1 METTKTETLVERF
14 NNAEITTVKY
24 PNGKEQTY
32 YPVHS
37 QMEFELARLLG
48 YEIQYRSA
56 LGKDELLKE
65 YKEHFEWDTEYGV
78 YVRWEVEPAS
88 YTQHLDCS
96 SLEETKQYLQRQIPT
111 ETPEWDE
118 EVDSCLDYG
127 SGFTGD
133 NSLEPK
139 VSVSNLRLKKAKFQY
154 AVQLVVDC
162 EEALP
167 ELDGLLQSAVAAHI
181 PFSTAEVVSITANT

>member
-37 QMEFELARLLG
+37 KMEWELGRLLG
-48 YEIQYRSA
+48 YELQYGSA
-56 LGKDELLKE
+56 LGKDELLEE
-65 YKEHFEWDTEYGV
+65 YKEHFEWDAEYGV
-78 YVRWEVEPAS
+78 NVRWEVEPAS

-111 ETPEWDE
+111 EMPEWGG
-118 EVDSCLDYG
+118 SWYLLGYG

-133 NSLEPK
+133 NSLEPY
-139 VSVSNLRLKKAKFQY
+139 VSVSNLRLKK
-154 AVQLVVDC
+154 
-162 EEALP
+162 
-167 ELDGLLQSAVAAHI
+167 QSSSM
-181 PFSTAEVVSITANT
+181 PFNW